1 MSVKGAE
8 SGIERQAPYYFP
20 SHPITDSYYQY
31 PLPSNNNTINYLP
44 SVDVQYPLNVS
55 PSSMS
60 HPASEVIISSFPPRS
75 MPSTSFKYKD
85 SADFQART
93 TMNKYNIRPSNINVN
108 TSNINNNLDSFSPP
122 FSPSTTVAEA
132 KPIILPQY
140 QQAFSQPPNGNKNNN
155 MSSSKNGGKGGENF
169 KNTDDR
175 NDNNNKKRSETLSES
190 DISVNTN
197 KKRLSVDYIL
207 T

>member
-1 MSVKGAE
+1 
-8 SGIERQAPYYFP
+8 
-20 SHPITDSYYQY
+20 
-31 PLPSNNNTINYLP
+31 
-44 SVDVQYPLNVS
+44 
-55 PSSMS
+55 
-60 HPASEVIISSFPPRS
+60 
-75 MPSTSFKYKD
+75 
-85 SADFQART
+85 
-93 TMNKYNIRPSNINVN
+93 MNKYNIRPSNINVN
-108 TSNINNNLDSFSPP
+108 TSNINNHLDSFSPP

>member
-1 MSVKGAE
+1 
-8 SGIERQAPYYFP
+8 
-20 SHPITDSYYQY
+20 
-31 PLPSNNNTINYLP
+31 
-44 SVDVQYPLNVS
+44 
-55 PSSMS
+55 
-60 HPASEVIISSFPPRS
+60 
-75 MPSTSFKYKD
+75 
-85 SADFQART
+85 
-93 TMNKYNIRPSNINVN
+93 
-108 TSNINNNLDSFSPP
+108 
-122 FSPSTTVAEA
+122 
-132 KPIILPQY
+132 
-140 QQAFSQPPNGNKNNN
+140 